1 MRCPAGF
8 AAHTGRMAETR
19 ADRVH
24 LDTPAGAP
32 AQRGVQAMWREQ
44 NAAFRARVMEQLR
57 QTRPREDGQPQT
69 A

>member
-1 MRCPAGF
+1 
-8 AAHTGRMAETR
+8 MADTR
-19 ADRVH
+19 ADRVPST
-24 LDTPAGAP
+24 DAAAVP

-57 QTRPREDGQPQT
+57 QARPDEQQPQT

>member
-1 MRCPAGF
+1 
-8 AAHTGRMAETR
+8 MADTR
-19 ADRVH
+19 ADRVP
-24 LDTPAGAP
+24 LDSAAAAP

-57 QTRPREDGQPQT
+57 QTRPRDEQQPRI

>member
-1 MRCPAGF
+1 
-8 AAHTGRMAETR
+8 MAETR
-19 ADRVH
+19 ADRVP
-24 LDTPAGAP
+24 LDTPAEAP

-57 QTRPREDGQPQT
+57 QTRPREDAQPQT

>member
-8 AAHTGRMAETR
+8 ATHNGGMADTR
-19 ADRVH
+19 EDRVP
-24 LDTPAGAP
+24 LDNPAVAP
-32 AQRGVQAMWREQ
+32 SQRGVQAMWREQ

-57 QTRPREDGQPQT
+57 QTRPRDEQQPRT